1 MKNNKLNSRQK
12 EIIKILTKSTIN
24 SPITTSMIAKE
35 LFLSSRT
42 VLREMPKIEAWLDE
56 NEFNFIKKP
65 GVGLIIDENLENQQL
80 ILELL
85 EVEKIK
91 KEYSKEERKKIIV
104 GELLTTKEPLKLFYF
119 TSQLKVSEGTLS
131 GDLDNIAKWLEK
143 FNIKLIRKPGL
154 GIYVQG
160 EENDFRKALVSLLY
174 DSINENELIEVVKE
188 VGDSKRDKEV
198 IEVSVKNKLLKFI
211 DRDIIKS
218 VEKTVGDLEDA
229 LDIKLADNAYIGLV
243 VHLALAIQRIKN
255 NEKISMDEET
265 LKELSKLPEFSMAEK
280 IVKVI
285 EKEFNIDIPKG
296 EVGYITMHLKGAKL
310 RLNSKTENF
319 NLSNLDIKQVAYH
332 IISTAEKEFGVYL
345 REDGRLIIDLTNH
358 LVPAVSRLK
367 MKLNIRN
374 PLLENI
380 KENYSREFEIC
391 SKACDI
397 LKIMTNLSEIPE
409 SEIAYITMHI
419 AAALENNV
427 LDEKVRVVIAC
438 HTGVGTSRLLMSII
452 EKDFKNIQVMGT
464 ISSINIDVDKLKEDG
479 VDFIISTVE
488 LKVDYKYIRVNAII
502 TKQDKMLIEDN
513 IRRVL
518 KKKKYEKIA
527 KKNYI
532 ENDTKNIK
540 EIPKI
545 NRKGIR
551 KITDLGENI
560 ISFIDTVALKEIKEV
575 ASIKELIHEGSFIF
589 AHDDESAKKIEEK
602 LMERELIATT
612 YLSKLNIMLLHC
624 KVSCIDGIRFGYIR
638 LEKPLKKGDKLIKG
652 GIIELVTDKF
662 DNIHSE
668 IMGEINESLIERD
681 EFIRILKEKSEED
694 ILKEIEE
701 ILINLYKKEIEKS
714 FEDLNNDD

>member
-35 LFLSSRT
+35 LSLSSRT
-42 VLREMPKIEAWLDE
+42 VLREMPKIEEWLDE
-56 NEFNFIKKP
+56 NEFKFIKKP
-65 GVGLIIDENLENQQL
+65 GVGLIIDENVDNQQL

-104 GELLTTKEPLKLFYF
+104 GELLTAKEPLKLFYF

-143 FNIKLIRKPGL
+143 FNISLIRKPGL

-174 DSINENELIEVVKE
+174 DTINENELIDAVKE
-188 VGDSKRDKEV
+188 AGDTKRDKDV
-198 IEVSVKNKLLKFI
+198 IELSVENKLLKFI
-211 DRDIIKS
+211 DKDIIKS

-243 VHLALAIQRIKN
+243 VHLSLAIQRIKN

-285 EKEFNIDIPKG
+285 EKEFDIDIPKG
-296 EVGYITMHLKGAKL
+296 EIGYITMHLKGAKL
-310 RLNSKTENF
+310 RLSSKNEDF

-332 IISTAEKEFGVYL
+332 IISAAEKEFG
-345 REDGRLIIDLTNH
+345 EDGKLITDLTNH
-358 LVPAVSRLK
+358 LVPAISRLK

-380 KENYSREFEIC
+380 KENYSKEFEVC

-397 LKIMTNLSEIPE
+397 LKIMTNLYEIPE

-419 AAALENNV
+419 AAALEKNV

-438 HTGVGTSRLLMSII
+438 HTGIGTSRLLMSII
-452 EKDFKNIQVMGT
+452 EKEFKNIQVMGT
-464 ISSINIDVDKLKEDG
+464 ISSINIDSEKLKEDRI
-479 VDFIISTVE
+479 DFIISTVE

-502 TKQDKMLIEDN
+502 TDSDKMLIEDN

-527 KKNYI
+527 KKTYV
-532 ENDTKNIK
+532 KSIK
-540 EIPKI
+540 ENTKI
-545 NRKGIR
+545 NRKEIK
-551 KITDLGENI
+551 KITELGENI
-560 ISFIDTVALKEIKEV
+560 LSFLDTISLKEIKKV
-575 ASIKELIHEGSFIF
+575 SSIKKLIHEGSFIF
-589 AHDDESAKKIEEK
+589 ADNNEGAKEIEQK
-602 LMERELIATT
+602 LIERELIATT

-624 KVSCIDGIRFGYIR
+624 RVSCIDGIRFGYIR
-638 LEKPLKKGDKLIKG
+638 LEKPLKEGDKLIYG

-662 DNIHSE
+662 NNIHSE
-668 IMGEINESLIERD
+668 IMGEINESLIERE
-681 EFIRILKEKSEED
+681 EFIKILKEQSKED
-694 ILKEIEE
+694 IIGEIEE
-701 ILINLYKKEIEKS
+701 ILVDFYKKRIYKS
-714 FEDLNNDD
+714 FEDLSNGN